1 MAFTTRKSLLA
12 RVRGGDEIS
21 WREFYDAYK
30 PLILLCGGD
39 CGLKHDEKNELVQR
53 VMCEIFQKDI
63 IGKFDFDNVPS
74 DVVFKYDPAKG
85 RFRHYLRKVIRYQAL
100 KIVGQRRCDVSINNE
115 NSPAHSLPSNDDWN
129 AVWDD
134 EWQKHVL
141 HMAMTELRGR
151 VQPDTFV
158 AFEMYAVQN
167 RKVEEVAEFLNFS
180 VSSVYTAKSRCI
192 SALKEIIKELEE
204 K

>member
-1 MAFTTRKSLLA
+1 METVHGLKILA
-12 RVRGGDEIS
+12 H
-21 WREFYDAYK
+21 
-30 PLILLCGGD
+30 CGGN
-39 CGLKHDEKNELVQR
+39 CGLNRDEKDELVQK

-63 IGKFDFDNVPS
+63 VGKFDFANVPS
-74 DVVFKYDPAKG
+74 NIVFKYDPSQG

-100 KIVGQRRCDVSINNE
+100 KIISRRRYDESINNE
-115 NSPAHSLPSNDDWN
+115 NSPAYSLPSNDDWN
-129 AVWDD
+129 AAWEE
-134 EWQKHVL
+134 EWQQHVL

-167 RKVEEVAEFLNFS
+167 RKVEEVAEFLNMS

-192 SALKEIIKELEE
+192 SALKEIIKELED